1 MARSPKFKHYRFNV
15 TQPGVQP
22 AILKALVLMA
32 LKETELIY
40 GRAKVKLD
48 VTYELSD
55 TKPICIIEANTEC
68 GEHVAKLISGF
79 LIKQVG
85 EQNFRVM
92 RLMNRPKYI

>member
-15 TQPGVQP
+15 TQPGFQP
-22 AILKALVLMA
+22 DILKALVHMA

-48 VTYELSD
+48 VTYKLSS
-55 TKPICIIEANTEC
+55 TKPICTIEANTEC
-68 GEHVAKLISGF
+68 GEHLAKLLSGF

-92 RLMNRPKYI
+92 RLMNQPKEF